1 MITRALLILVVVL
14 GDRARL
20 LAVHRG
26 RGERRHATSTGA
38 PGGRGSRSG
47 GMQTGVKMLPCP
59 VCGTYVVPGKA
70 IMLAGGSGP
79 VYFCSDKCRDA
90 YVPR

>member
-1 MITRALLILVVVL
+1 MITRALLIFVLFWVIARVFWRFIEGVV
-14 GDRARL
+14 
-20 LAVHRG
+20 RG
-26 RGERRHATSTGA
+26 ATTTTPGA
-38 PGGRGSRSG
+38 QGGRTR

-70 IMLAGGSGP
+70 IMVTGGGGP
-79 VYFCSDKCRDA
+79 VYFCSDKCRAA

>member
-1 MITRALLILVVVL
+1 MITRALLILVLFWVIARVFWRFVEGVVS
-14 GDRARL
+14 GAMP
-20 LAVHRG
+20 
-26 RGERRHATSTGA
+26 TGA
-38 PGGRGSRSG
+38 PRGRSG
-47 GMQTGVKMLPCP
+47 GMQAGVKMLPCP

>member
-1 MITRALLILVVVL
+1 MITRALLILALFWVIARVFWKFIEGVVS
-14 GDRARL
+14 GASTPTPG
-20 LAVHRG
+20 AQRG
-26 RGERRHATSTGA
+26 
-38 PGGRGSRSG
+38 RSG
-47 GMQTGVKMLPCP
+47 GMQEGVKMLPCP

-70 IMLAGGSGP
+70 IMLTSGSGP

>member
-1 MITRALLILVVVL
+1 MITRALLIFALFWVIARVFWKFIEGVVS
-14 GDRARL
+14 G
-20 LAVHRG
+20 
-26 RGERRHATSTGA
+26 ATAA
-38 PGGRGSRSG
+38 PGQQAGRKG

-70 IMLAGGSGP
+70 IMLTGGSGP
-79 VYFCSDKCRDA
+79 VYFCSDKCRAA

>member
-1 MITRALLILVVVL
+1 MITRALLIGVVFWVI
-14 GDRARL
+14 AR
-20 LAVHRG
+20 VFWRFIEG
-26 RGERRHATSTGA
+26 VVSGATAPGA
-38 PGGRGSRSG
+38 PRGRSG
-47 GMQTGVKMLPCP
+47 GMQAGVKMLPCP

-70 IMLAGGSGP
+70 IMQAGGSGP

>member
-1 MITRALLILVVVL
+1 MITRALLLLVLFWVIARVFWKFIGGVVS
-14 GDRARL
+14 GA
-20 LAVHRG
+20 AATGPEG
-26 RGERRHATSTGA
+26 RRT
-38 PGGRGSRSG
+38 G
-47 GMQTGVKMLPCP
+47 GMQAGVKMLPCP

-79 VYFCSDKCRDA
+79 VYFCSDKCRAA

>member
-1 MITRALLILVVVL
+1 MIVRALLILALFWVFARVFWRFIEGVVS
-14 GDRARL
+14 G
-20 LAVHRG
+20 
-26 RGERRHATSTGA
+26 ATTA
-38 PGGRGSRSG
+38 PGAQGGRKG
-47 GMQTGVKMLPCP
+47 GMQAGVKMLPCP

-79 VYFCSDKCRDA
+79 VYFCSDKCRNA

>member
-1 MITRALLILVVVL
+1 MIMRALLILALFWVIARVFWRFIEGVVS
-14 GDRARL
+14 G
-20 LAVHRG
+20 
-26 RGERRHATSTGA
+26 ATSTGA
-38 PGGRGSRSG
+38 PRGRSG
-47 GMQTGVKMLPCP
+47 GMQAGVKMLPCP

-79 VYFCSDKCRDA
+79 LYFCSDKCRDA

>member
-1 MITRALLILVVVL
+1 MIVRALLIFALFWVIARVFWRFIEGVVS
-14 GDRARL
+14 G
-20 LAVHRG
+20 
-26 RGERRHATSTGA
+26 ATAPGA
-38 PGGRGSRSG
+38 PGGRSSRSG
-47 GMQTGVKMLPCP
+47 GMQAGVKMLPCP

-70 IMLAGGSGP
+70 IMQAGGGGP